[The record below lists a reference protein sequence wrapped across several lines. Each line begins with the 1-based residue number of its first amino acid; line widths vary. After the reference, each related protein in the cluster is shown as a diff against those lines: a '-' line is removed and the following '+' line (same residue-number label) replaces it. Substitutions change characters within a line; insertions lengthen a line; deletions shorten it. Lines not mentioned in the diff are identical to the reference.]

1 MSRLASRFG
10 AANLVRRDR
19 PLTDDE
25 LMRFVPSVF
34 SQEKH
39 ESRSA
44 RYTYIPTITLLDSL
58 RSEGFQPFFACQ
70 TRVRDPERRE
80 HTKHMLRLRR
90 AGQITGKQVP
100 EIILLNSHDGTSS
113 YQMLPGLFRQVCQ
126 NGLICGETFGEVRVP
141 RKGDVVSQVIE
152 GAYEVLGIFDRVE
165 EKRDAMQS
173 LMLPPPARLA
183 LAKAAITYRFG
194 EDHQPVTEA
203 QVLTPRRYEDY
214 SDDLWTTYQR
224 VQENLIKEGLSGRNA
239 KGSRTHTRAVR
250 GIDGDVKL
258 NRALW
263 VMAETMLSQFQAA

>member
-58 RSEGFQPFFACQ
+58 RREGFQPFFACQ

-90 AGQITGKQVP
+90 EGQITGKQVP
-100 EIILLNSHDGTSS
+100 EIILLNSYDGTSS

-141 RKGDVVSQVIE
+141 HKGDVVSQVIE
-152 GAYEVLGIFDRVE
+152 GAYDVLSIFDRVE

-173 LMLPPPARLA
+173 LMLPPPAQQA
-183 LAKAAITYRFG
+183 LAKAALTYRFG
-194 EDHQPVTEA
+194 EDHQPVTES
-203 QVLTPRRYEDY
+203 QVLTPRRYEDD

-224 VQENLIKEGLSGRNA
+224 VQENLIKGGLSGRNA
-239 KGSRTHTRAVR
+239 KGSRTHTRTVR

-263 VMAETMLSQFQAA
+263 VMAETMLSQFQDA